1 MNTQQTN
8 ASLLPLSQ
16 DEVRVIALSG
26 YGDIGR
32 NMTIIETEKSLII
45 IDVGVMFTD
54 GELPGVDLII
64 SDYSYV
70 LDRIDKLEGIF
81 FTHGHEDHIGAAPY
95 LFRDLVNHGMTAIPA
110 YGLGLTR
117 SLLSGKISEHGLK
130 SLVNL
135 HAIQPG
141 ELIELTDVDVE
152 FFSVAHSIPDSAGL
166 IVHTS
171 LGALV
176 HTGDFKIDHT
186 PILGQT
192 TDLARLS
199 EVGDSGTFLL
209 CSDSTYADV
218 PGMTPPEE
226 SLRATFEQIVEA
238 APGRIIFATFAS
250 LISRIQLIVDAAQDT
265 QKKFFLTGRSM
276 LNATKYAQELG
287 HLHTKKNLFMN
298 VEQFKKN
305 TSTDVI
311 IVCTGSQ
318 GETNAALSRM
328 ANGTHQQVEIRPGDT
343 IVLSSNPIPGNEK
356 AVFRNINKLV
366 ELGANV
372 IHNKIANVHVR
383 GHAAAEELK
392 LVQRLVRPDF
402 ILPAQGEHRHL
413 HHHRILAGE
422 IGMAEENILVGSD
435 GDVFDFC
442 LDQENSDE
450 PARTVLGG
458 SSKIVSDYV
467 YIDNHRNQIS
477 DLRSIQERKNLSTD
491 GLISLRVHI
500 TETGHSKKIAV
511 RVKSVGIDYSAS
523 ELETQIKKI
532 AEDLISAQQD
542 GISRQDLETLI
553 EDEVIRNLKLLVPQR
568 PELLLDIIFTKQY

>member
-1 MNTQQTN
+1 MNNHKLDTPM
-8 ASLLPLSQ
+8 LPFSAGG
-16 DEVRVIALSG
+16 VRVIALSG

-32 NMTIIETEKSLII
+32 NMTIVETEKSMII

-64 SDYSYV
+64 SDYTYV
-70 LDRIDKLEGIF
+70 LERIDKLEGIF

-95 LFRDLVNHGMTAIPA
+95 LFRDLVDNGMTAIQA

-130 SLVNL
+130 SSVVL

-152 FFSVAHSIPDSAGL
+152 FFSVAHSIPDSAGI
-166 IVHTS
+166 IVHTE

-186 PILGQT
+186 PILGQI

-218 PGMTPPEE
+218 PGITPPEE

-250 LISRIQLIVDAAQDT
+250 LISRIQLIVDAAQGT
-265 QKKFFLTGRSM
+265 HRKFFLSGRSM

-287 HLHTKKNLFMN
+287 HLKADNNLFMN

-305 TSTDVI
+305 TNENVI

-318 GETNAALSRM
+318 GETNAALTRM

-343 IVLSSNPIPGNEK
+343 VVLSSNPIPGNEK

-392 LVQRLVRPDF
+392 LIQRIVRPEF

-413 HHHRILAGE
+413 FHHRALAAE
-422 IGMAEENILVGSD
+422 IGMEQDNILVGSD
-435 GDVFDFC
+435 GDVFDFR
-442 LDQENSDE
+442 LDKKNADD
-450 PARTVLGG
+450 PGKAVLDA
-458 SSKIVSDYV
+458 SSKISSEYV
-467 YIDNHRNQIS
+467 YIDSHRNRVS
-477 DLRSIQERKNLSTD
+477 DLTSISERKELSSE

-500 TETGHSKKIAV
+500 IETSHSKKIAV
-511 RVKSVGIDYSAS
+511 RARSMGIDYPISD
-523 ELETQIKKI
+523 LETHI
-532 AEDLISAQQD
+532 ESVTNDLISSQQD
-542 GISRQDLETLI
+542 GISQQKLETLI
-553 EDEVIRNLKLLVPQR
+553 ETELARSLKTLIPQR
-568 PELLLDIIFTKQY
+568 PELLLDIFFTKR

>member
-1 MNTQQTN
+1 MSTYQTN
-8 ASLLPLSQ
+8 PSPSLHP
-16 DEVRVIALSG
+16 DEVRVIAVSG

-32 NMTIIETEKSLII
+32 NMTIIETERSLIV

-64 SDYSYV
+64 SDYSYI
-70 LDRIDKLEGIF
+70 LERIDKLEGIF
-81 FTHGHEDHIGAAPY
+81 FTHGHEDHIGGAPY
-95 LFRDLVNHGMTAIPA
+95 LFRDLVDRGMAEISA

-117 SLLSGKISEHGLK
+117 SLLNGKISEHGLK
-130 SLVNL
+130 KSVTL

-141 ELIELTDVDVE
+141 QLIELTDMDVE

-226 SLRATFEQIVEA
+226 SLRKTFEQIVEA

-250 LISRIQLIVDAAQDT
+250 LISRIQLIVDASEDT
-265 QKKFFLTGRSM
+265 QRKFFLTGRSM

-287 HLHTKKNLFMN
+287 HLNTKHNLFMS

-305 TSTDVI
+305 TSTEVI

-318 GETNAALSRM
+318 GETNAALTRM
-328 ANGTHQQVEIRPGDT
+328 ANGTHQQVEIQPGDT
-343 IVLSSNPIPGNEK
+343 VVLSSNPIPGNEK
-356 AVFRNINKLV
+356 AVYRNINKLV

-392 LVQRLVRPDF
+392 LIQRLVRPDF
-402 ILPAQGEHRHL
+402 ILPAQGEQRHL
-413 HHHRILAGE
+413 QHHRLLAAE
-422 IGMAEENILVGSD
+422 IGMAQENILVGSD
-435 GDVFDFC
+435 GDVFDFG
-442 LDQENSDE
+442 LDQQTDE
-450 PARTVLGG
+450 ETDRIVLNAT
-458 SSKIVSDYV
+458 SKIVSDYV
-467 YIDNHRNQIS
+467 YVDNHRNQIN
-477 DLRSIQERKNLSTD
+477 DLGSIQERKELSTN
-491 GLISLRVHI
+491 GVIAVRIHI
-500 TETGHSKKIAV
+500 ADTKRSKKFTI
-511 RVKSVGIDYSAS
+511 RVKSVGIDYSDL
-523 ELETQIKKI
+523 ELEAQIKKTI
-532 AEDLISAQQD
+532 EDLISSQQD
-542 GISRQDLETLI
+542 ELSQQDLETSI
-553 EDEVIRNLKLLVPQR
+553 EEQVGQNIRLMVSQR
-568 PELLLDIIFTKQY
+568 PELLLDIFFT